1 MQQCPNNFKN
11 HKGTMNIRLRNF
23 LATPLRP
30 IVEKTPIF
38 VKKPTK
44 ITKGGFNYH
53 RSNRAKEGNVI
64 ITYILCN
71 VILLYLF
78 YIVHRSLSWSR

>member
-53 RSNRAKEGNVI
+53 RSNRAKEGI
-64 ITYILCN
+64 ETYILYN
-71 VILLYLF
+71 VMLLYTNF
-78 YIVHRSLSWSR
+78 VFVVYRSLSWSR